1 MKIIHIHPSM
11 GGGGI
16 EAMICALVNEMSK
29 SNDVTLCTIY
39 APKKSD
45 VFENKLSASVHRIS
59 LGKNIEGFSL
69 KEILDIYNV
78 IKKGNFDVVHI
89 HGFFYYYALPVYLLH
104 KHVKFVY
111 TIHSDAYKE
120 SAIWDRRLM
129 LLKRQAFKR
138 RYVHPV
144 TISKESRRSFYEF
157 YGLDSTL
164 IYNGI
169 PEYTSETN
177 VSKLEDYRFTDK
189 TMIFFHPGRITEAKN
204 QIVLVRAF
212 NRLISDGND
221 VVLLI
226 AGQKQDM
233 RIWSELEPY
242 LKERIIYLG
251 ERNDVRDLFSEADA
265 FCLPSIW
272 EGMPVTLLEALSAG
286 CIPICSP
293 VGGIPEVITNG
304 KNGFL
309 SSDSSEDAYY
319 KALKSFV
326 SCTDV
331 ERSNMKHTCLETF
344 NKFRISEVVKQ
355 YINVYKTKA

>member
-1 MKIIHIHPSM
+1 MKILHIHPSM
-11 GGGGI
+11 AGGGI

-39 APKKSD
+39 KPQKSD
-45 VFENKLSASVHRIS
+45 IFEKKLSASVHRIS
-59 LGKNIEGFSL
+59 LGKNNEGFSI
-69 KEILDIYNV
+69 KEILKIYNV
-78 IKKGNFDVVHI
+78 IRKGNYDVVHI
-89 HGFFYYYALPVYLLH
+89 HGFFYYYALAVYLLH
-104 KHVKFVY
+104 KRVKFVY

-120 SAIWDRRLM
+120 SALWDRRFM

-138 RYVHPV
+138 RFVHPV
-144 TISKESRRSFYEF
+144 TISKESKRSFAMF

-169 PEYTSETN
+169 PDYTYDTN
-177 VSKLEDYRFTDK
+177 VRKLTAYRFTDK
-189 TMIFFHPGRITEAKN
+189 TRVFLHPGRITEAKN
-204 QIVLVRAF
+204 QIVLVKAF
-212 NRLISDGND
+212 NRLISEGDD

-233 RIWSELEPY
+233 QIWTEIEPY
-242 LKERIIYLG
+242 LNKRIIYLG
-251 ERNDVRDLFSEADA
+251 ERNDVRDLLSEADA

-272 EGMPVTLLEALSAG
+272 EGMPVTLLEALAAG

-304 KNGFL
+304 ENGFL
-309 SSDSSEDAYY
+309 SSESSEEAYY

-326 SCTDV
+326 SYTDI
-331 ERSNMKHTCLETF
+331 EIINMKQNCLNTF
-344 NKFRISEVVKQ
+344 DKFRISEVANK
-355 YINVYKTKA
+355 YIDVYKS